1 MKKRL
6 GPQEMEDKMIQ
17 EILDNFDFNKCWTV
31 MKLINWTWGFNNETP
46 TISKLKESAVARLKS
61 AVEQAKKGEKIDVY
75 FSSSGG
81 LKGSAWRNRYHQI
94 EGIKLEFVLTDWD
107 TDGDE

>member
-6 GPQEMEDKMIQ
+6 APHEMEDKMIQ

-46 TISKLKESAVARLKS
+46 TISKLKESAVARL
-61 AVEQAKKGEKIDVY
+61 
-75 FSSSGG
+75 
-81 LKGSAWRNRYHQI
+81 
-94 EGIKLEFVLTDWD
+94 
-107 TDGDE
+107 

>member
-46 TISKLKESAVARLKS
+46 TISKL
-61 AVEQAKKGEKIDVY
+61 
-75 FSSSGG
+75 
-81 LKGSAWRNRYHQI
+81 
-94 EGIKLEFVLTDWD
+94 
-107 TDGDE
+107 